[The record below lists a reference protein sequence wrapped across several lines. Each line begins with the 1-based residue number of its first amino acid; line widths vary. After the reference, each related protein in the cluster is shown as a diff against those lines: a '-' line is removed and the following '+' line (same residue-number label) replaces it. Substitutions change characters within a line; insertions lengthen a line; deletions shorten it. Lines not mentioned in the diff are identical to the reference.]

1 MKLAV
6 DTLTVEASDEDQKL
20 IDLVVEDLCGV
31 CKIATLAKAEVA
43 NAWEG
48 SSERFKVCVKMDE
61 DALLERS

>member
-43 NAWEG
+43 NAMG
-48 SSERFKVCVKMDE
+48 RLQRTLQGLC
-61 DALLERS
+61 